1 MKAQDFILKYIP
13 QGDKVE
19 VNGNNYT
26 YVVID
31 SKVGS
36 FRLKKNS
43 DSYETTYFSAFP
55 DELKAECEEVAVKL
69 ASEHQDDR
77 KSERLLKI
85 IRAWYEREPKPER
98 NHEAVAELFTWYYK
112 DVVCYSKELKEWFF
126 YNGKHW
132 EIDESERIYN
142 DLIFFNKCVIA
153 VISGSFVNRFDQ
165 SSERQKQNA
174 LKWAVG
180 LNNNRALEDVLH
192 IAAKKCGVS
201 LKEFD
206 KNDWLLNVKN
216 GTIDLKTGYKHNHD
230 PKDRITVMVDA
241 NYYKDAKYDRWDS
254 TLLESCGG
262 RRAYV
267 RYLQKEFGYGITG
280 LTEEELLMM
289 LLGLERT
296 GKSTFYEPV
305 MELLGEYAHYM
316 AFNTLKSSDREG
328 GAPREDLLR
337 LRTCRLVMCSEVNP
351 KTKFDTALTKKI
363 ISGEKIVA
371 RGIHGKHSV
380 EFTPKFK
387 VVIGTNYS
395 PIIPYDDGGSY
406 RRIKVN
412 PFYNQVALEKVD
424 KAIKREFKTVDAARE
439 RILAWLVEGCLLWQ
453 QDGLDA
459 EPREVTRANSKYR
472 LEQNPLNL
480 YILDNCIA
488 DRFGRVTVETLV
500 EDFNYKR
507 ADYGEEEISAKSLGR
522 FMKPLEVEFK
532 KGRDKKQR
540 YYEGIRLRNQEEIDA
555 ELDFYEI
562 ETFNEALVREC
573 SLVNC
578 NEWIVNLVTFDVYN
592 VCFPYFLQLSND
604 TCIINAEPCFQ
615 TSNVTI
621 EQNKPSQLDQVILR
635 DIIIQILNKL
645 KKGMTSP
652 KDITTDAASEAVA
665 FGVRELDS
673 EFEEYPVE
681 QFYKKLLENDKDV
694 QAIVADCARGR
705 T

>member
-26 YVVID
+26 YSVID

-43 DSYETTYFSAFP
+43 DGYETTYFSAFP

-69 ASEHQDDR
+69 ATEHQDDR
-77 KSERLLKI
+77 KSERILKI
-85 IRAWYEREPKPER
+85 IRAWYEREPTPDR
-98 NHEAVAELFTWYYK
+98 NHEAVAQLFTWYYK

-216 GTIDLKTGYKHNHD
+216 GTIDLKTGYLHSHN
-230 PKDRITVMVDA
+230 PKDRITVIVDA
-241 NYYKDAKYDRWDS
+241 NYYKDAKYERWDK
-254 TLLESCGG
+254 TVLEACGG
-262 RRAYV
+262 RLDYV

-280 LTEEELLMM
+280 LNDEELLMM
-289 LLGLERT
+289 LLGKEST

-305 MELLGEYAHYM
+305 MEVLGDYAHYM
-316 AFNTLKSSDREG
+316 AFNTVKSNDKDG

-337 LRTCRLVMCSEVNP
+337 LRTSRLVMCSEVNP
-351 KTKFDTALTKKI
+351 KTKFDTALVKKI
-363 ISGEKIVA
+363 TSGEKLVA

-387 VVIGTNYS
+387 VVVGTNYS

-412 PFYNQVALEKVD
+412 PFLNEVDEAKKD
-424 KAIKREFKTVDAARE
+424 KAIKRTFKADQAAKE

-453 QDGLDA
+453 RDGLDK
-459 EPREVTRANSKYR
+459 EPREVTRANSAYR
-472 LEQNPLNL
+472 REQNPLSL
-480 YILDNCIA
+480 FIEDYCIA
-488 DRFGRVTVETLV
+488 DRYGSVTVKQLV
-500 EDFNYKR
+500 DAFNDSK
-507 ADYGEEEISAKSLGR
+507 AEYGAEEISAKSLGR
-522 FMKPLEVEFK
+522 LMRPLEVEFK
-532 KGRDKKQR
+532 SKSTGKQR
-540 YYEGIRLRNQEEIDA
+540 YYEGIRLKSEAEREQ
-555 ELDFYEI
+555 ELDFYDI
-562 ETFNEALVREC
+562 EQFNDVLEREC
-573 SLVNC
+573 SLVKC
-578 NEWIVNLVTFDVYN
+578 SEWLINLVTFDVYN
-592 VCFPYFLQLSND
+592 ATFPYFLQLSND
-604 TCIINAEPCFQ
+604 TCRINAEPCFQ
-615 TSNVTI
+615 TSNVTN
-621 EQNKPSQLDQVILR
+621 EQNKPSQIDQVKLR

-645 KKGMTSP
+645 KKGMTSH
-652 KDITTDAASEAVA
+652 KDITTDAAAEAVA
-665 FGVRELDS
+665 FGVREHDS
-673 EFEEYPVE
+673 VFEGYPVE

-694 QAIVADCARGR
+694 QSIVADCARGR